1 MVNSVNAEADNV
13 ICPQTVKTWRHSA
26 IVSLFRF
33 AFRNMG
39 VARRA

>member
-1 MVNSVNAEADNV
+1 MADSVNTEADNL

-26 IVSLFRF
+26 IVSLFHF

-39 VARRA
+39 VARRS